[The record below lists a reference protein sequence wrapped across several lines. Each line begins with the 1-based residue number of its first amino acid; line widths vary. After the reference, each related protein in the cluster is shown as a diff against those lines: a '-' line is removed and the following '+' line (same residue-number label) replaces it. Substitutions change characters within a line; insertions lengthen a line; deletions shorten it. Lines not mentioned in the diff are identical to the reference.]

1 MERSFRQSAEESFNS
16 LAGVSAFLLS
26 EHQCFD
32 ELVVVGY
39 SQGAISDKVL
49 RFLKQV
55 DRGEAWS
62 ASAVVEE
69 VHLALQIPQI
79 VWNAKDLHASGPI
92 GPAVSLRFFDLL
104 GDQPIK
110 AVEDS
115 IGSDVPTNL
124 VPIVPLCQVSARSP
138 LLPPRNDNRGND
150 RKHTANRLNP
160 CSLHFGLHHAPA
172 NPSAI
177 HASPLCHWRKA

>member
-1 MERSFRQSAEESFNS
+1 MERLFRQSAEESFNAI
-16 LAGVSAFLLS
+16 AGVSAFLLS

-32 ELVVVGY
+32 ELIVVGDG
-39 SQGAISDKVL
+39 QGAIPDKVL

-55 DRGEAWS
+55 DRGEAWP
-62 ASAVVEE
+62 AGAVVEQ
-69 VHLALQIPQI
+69 VHFAFQIPQI
-79 VWNAKDLHASGPI
+79 VWDTKDLHVSGPI
-92 GPAVSLRFFDLL
+92 GPTVSLRFFDLL

-110 AVEDS
+110 ATEDS

-124 VPIVPLCQVSARSP
+124 VPKVAVGQVSARSP
-138 LLPPRNDNRGND
+138 LLPPRNDNSSND
-150 RKHTANRLNP
+150 RKYTADRLNP

-177 HASPLCHWRKA
+177 HAIPLCQWGKA